1 MRTQFV
7 RVVVGLYIG
16 RCRVAVVCITY
27 FVGRRDVVI
36 IDGTGGS
43 SEIEDILQKTCQDVE
58 EERQA

>member
-1 MRTQFV
+1 M
-7 RVVVGLYIG
+7 
-16 RCRVAVVCITY
+16 AVVCITY

-43 SEIEDILQKTCQDVE
+43 SEIEDILQTCQDVE